1 MQFHI
6 EIVRD
11 IGGNIEI
18 VYRATVDEMS
28 ADRAKTKADALLNLY
43 AGRGANGVRV
53 FNYKLRRPPQFYGL
67 R

>member
-28 ADRAKTKADALLNLY
+28 RAKTKADALLNLY

-53 FNYKLRRPPQFYGL
+53 LNYRSKEIYKS
-67 R
+67 

>member
-6 EIVRD
+6 EVVRD
-11 IGGNIEI
+11 TGGNVEI

-28 ADRAKTKADALLNLY
+28 FHRAQMKAGALLNLY

-53 FNYKLRRPPQFYGL
+53 LDDKSKEIYKS
-67 R
+67 

>member
-28 ADRAKTKADALLNLY
+28 ADRAKTKADALLISTLV
-43 AGRGANGVRV
+43 GALTASE
-53 FNYKLRRPPQFYGL
+53 F
-67 R
+67 

>member
-18 VYRATVDEMS
+18 VYRATVDELS

-53 FNYKLRRPPQFYGL
+53 LNYRSKEIYKS
-67 R
+67 

>member
-28 ADRAKTKADALLNLY
+28 AEQTR
-43 AGRGANGVRV
+43 
-53 FNYKLRRPPQFYGL
+53 F
-67 R
+67 